1 MPRVTIQV
9 LEGLERGRVFAGLET
24 PVTIG
29 REDDNSIRLNDE
41 RISRFH
47 AKIQHDGDHLILTDL
62 DSTNGTRVNGHP
74 VQMRI
79 LQAGDQIAV
88 GRCLL
93 LVGGRPSPAAGRTG
107 VDQGSPERTAVE
119 SPTRS
124 GAGDDDVR
132 DQLEFADDL
141 REPESG
147 NPAEEP
153 LTPLFPNGAP
163 PLPEGLG
170 LLQTAQ
176 LSDVLSYVHSEMGR
190 VLRAAAED
198 ESPPDMDEPRC
209 ALVPWKRWQQ
219 LLQLEMDLAVWLR
232 QIVDPRG

>member
-9 LEGLERGRVFAGLET
+9 LEGLERGRVFAGLDT

-79 LQAGDQIAV
+79 LQTGDQISV

-93 LVGGRPSPAAGRTG
+93 LVGGRPGPALGKTG
-107 VDQGSPERTAVE
+107 VDQPPRERTAIE
-119 SPTRS
+119 SPTRPAH
-124 GAGDDDVR
+124 GGDDVHE
-132 DQLEFADDL
+132 QLEFAEDV
-141 REPESG
+141 PEGGS
-147 NPAEEP
+147 PAEEP
-153 LTPLFPNGAP
+153 LAPLFPNGPP

-170 LLQTAQ
+170 LLQTAR
-176 LSDVLSYVHSEMGR
+176 LSDVLSFVHSELGR
-190 VLRAAAED
+190 VLRSAAED
-198 ESPPDMDEPRC
+198 ESPPDLDEPRC
-209 ALVPWKRWQQ
+209 ALVPWQRWQQ
-219 LLQLEMDLAVWLR
+219 LLRLEMDLAVWLR
-232 QIVDPRG
+232 EIVDPRG